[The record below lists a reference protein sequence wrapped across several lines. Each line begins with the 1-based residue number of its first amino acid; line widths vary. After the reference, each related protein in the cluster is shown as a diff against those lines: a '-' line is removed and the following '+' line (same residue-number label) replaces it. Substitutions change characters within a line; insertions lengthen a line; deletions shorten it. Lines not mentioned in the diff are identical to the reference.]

1 LDDLSTR
8 IKQLK
13 ARQDELAKARI
24 QVEADMVVEKVQH
37 VEVETVK
44 SYAQDL
50 RGLLEDGDFTQSKN
64 FLRSFVKKM
73 IVDRDKVKIEYRLP
87 MPPHGKMVQSLG
99 VLK

>member
-1 LDDLSTR
+1 M
-8 IKQLK
+8 K

-50 RGLLEDGDFTQSKN
+50 RGLLEFCLLNPSVE
-64 FLRSFVKKM
+64 LRGFEPLVSAMRTRRF
-73 IVDRDKVKIEYRLP
+73 P
-87 MPPHGKMVQSLG
+87 S
-99 VLK
+99 